1 MKTTISNKV
10 YDTNKA
16 TLVAEASN
24 HGGNDFHAW
33 SEDLYLTRK
42 GNWFLH
48 GRGGPMS
55 KYADHYLKSST
66 DGERIVPMTAEEAY
80 AWCEEHGRQDAIE
93 RHFSNQ
99 IEHA

>member
-1 MKTTISNKV
+1 MKQTIKGKI
-10 YDTNKA
+10 YDTKKA

-24 HGGNDFHAW
+24 YGGSDFRAW

-48 GRGGPMS
+48 GRGGPMT
-55 KYADHYLKSST
+55 KYADHYLNRSS

-80 AWCEEHGRQDAIE
+80 AWCEEHQRQEAIDQY
-93 RHFSNQ
+93 FKDM
-99 IEHA
+99 IEEA